1 MAKDTMQGAGD
12 WITLQFSDL
21 GPELAMLDREQIQ
34 TNLPEVTVF
43 VTLELSKSAWLLAAE
58 AIPSG
63 KTSAHRVSGGDVEG
77 LLALLRRL
85 QAREQR
91 SSGREVAIILG
102 YEAGYD
108 GFWLQ
113 RRLAAEAITCFVM
126 DPGSLQVDRR
136 ARRAKTDRLD
146 AAMLLRALMAWCRG
160 DHAACRMVQGP
171 SVERE
176 DARRTHRERQ
186 RLIAERVQHVNR
198 IKGLLATQGVY
209 TFQPLRRDRWE
220 RLNEVR
226 TGDGRDLPQR
236 LRGEIE
242 REFRRLELVLEQVAA
257 AEAERDAAV
266 ADPAVTDADAEK
278 VARLARLGGIGTE
291 LATVLVREALYRPF
305 ANRKQVAAYAGLT
318 PSPYASGDRQRDQ
331 GISKAGNPLLR
342 KSMVELAW
350 LWLRYQLGSGLARW
364 FVERVGTG
372 RGRIRKITA
381 VALARK
387 LLVSLWRYL
396 ATGLVPEGARLKAA

>member
-1 MAKDTMQGAGD
+1 M
-12 WITLQFSDL
+12 
-21 GPELAMLDREQIQ
+21 
-34 TNLPEVTVF
+34 
-43 VTLELSKSAWLLAAE
+43 
-58 AIPSG
+58 
-63 KTSAHRVSGGDVEG
+63 
-77 LLALLRRL
+77 
-85 QAREQR
+85 
-91 SSGREVAIILG
+91 
-102 YEAGYD
+102 
-108 GFWLQ
+108 LQ

-126 DPGSLQVDRR
+126 EPGSLQVDRR

-160 DHAACRMVQGP
+160 DHAACRMVQVP

-198 IKGLLATQGVY
+198 IKGLLAAQGIY

-278 VARLARLGGIGTE
+278 VARLARLGGIGIE
-291 LATVLVREALYRPF
+291 LATVLVRKELYRPF

-331 GISKAGNPLLR
+331 GISRLGTHSCGSRWSNWRGCGGSISRAAGSP
-342 KSMVELAW
+342 A
-350 LWLRYQLGSGLARW
+350 GSSSGSAPD
-364 FVERVGTG
+364 
-372 RGRIRKITA
+372 A
-381 VALARK
+381 VASAR
-387 LLVSLWRYL
+387 SPRWRWR
-396 ATGLVPEGARLKAA
+396 ANCWSPCGAISPPGWFRRARLKAA

>member
-1 MAKDTMQGAGD
+1 MQDAGD
-12 WITLQFSDL
+12 WIILQLPEL
-21 GPELAMLDREQIQ
+21 GAELAMSDHQQIQ
-34 TNLPEVTVF
+34 MNLPEVAVF
-43 VTLELSKSAWLLAAE
+43 ITLELSKSAWLLAAQ
-58 AIPSG
+58 AVPSG
-63 KTSAHRVSGGDVEG
+63 KTSAHRLSGGDVEG

-91 SSGREVAIILG
+91 TSGREAAIILG

-113 RRLAAEAITCFVM
+113 RRLSAEAITCFVM

-160 DHAACRMVQGP
+160 DHAACRMVQVP

-209 TFQPLRRDRWE
+209 TFRPLRRDRWE
-220 RLNEVR
+220 QLKEVR

-242 REFRRLELVLEQVAA
+242 REFRRLELVLEQIAA

-266 ADPAVTDADAEK
+266 RNPADEDADAEK
-278 VARLARLGGIGTE
+278 VVRLARLGGIGTE

-318 PSPYASGDRQRDQ
+318 PNPYASGDRQRDQ

-350 LWLRYQLGSGLARW
+350 LWLRYQPGSGLARW

-387 LLVSLWRYL
+387 LLVALWRYL
-396 ATGLVPEGARLKAA
+396 ATGLVPEGAHVKAA

>member
-1 MAKDTMQGAGD
+1 MQGAGD
-12 WITLQFSDL
+12 WIIFWLSELWT
-21 GPELAMLDREQIQ
+21 ELAMSLNEQIQ
-34 TNLPEVTVF
+34 RNLPEVAVF
-43 VTLELSKSAWLLAAE
+43 VTLELSKSAWLLAAQ

-63 KTSAHRVSGGDVEG
+63 KTFAHRLGGGDVSG

-91 SSGREVAIILG
+91 SSGRAVAIILG

-113 RRLAAEAITCFVM
+113 RRLSAEALTCFV
-126 DPGSLQVDRR
+126 
-136 ARRAKTDRLD
+136 
-146 AAMLLRALMAWCRG
+146 
-160 DHAACRMVQGP
+160 
-171 SVERE
+171 
-176 DARRTHRERQ
+176 
-186 RLIAERVQHVNR
+186 I
-198 IKGLLATQGVY
+198 
-209 TFQPLRRDRWE
+209 
-220 RLNEVR
+220 
-226 TGDGRDLPQR
+226 
-236 LRGEIE
+236 
-242 REFRRLELVLEQVAA
+242 EQVAA

-266 ADPAVTDADAEK
+266 ATPANEDADAEK
-278 VARLARLGGIGTE
+278 VTRLARLGGIGTE

-305 ANRKQVAAYAGLT
+305 ATRKQVAAYAGLT

-342 KSMVELAW
+342 KSMIELAW
-350 LWLRYQLGSGLARW
+350 LWLRYQPGSGLARW

-387 LLVSLWRYL
+387 LLVALWRYL
-396 ATGLVPEGARLKAA
+396 ATGLVPEGARLKAI

>member
-1 MAKDTMQGAGD
+1 MAKDTMQEAGA
-12 WITLQFSDL
+12 WIIHQLPEI
-21 GPELAMLDREQIQ
+21 GPELAMSDREQIQ
-34 TNLPEVTVF
+34 TNLPDLAVF
-43 VTLELSKSAWLLAAE
+43 VTLELSKSARFLAAQ

-63 KTSAHRVSGGDVEG
+63 KTSAHRLSGGDVEG

-91 SSGREVAIILG
+91 SSGRELAVILG

-113 RRLAAEAITCFVM
+113 RRLAAEAITCFVI

-160 DHAACRMVQGP
+160 DYAACRMVQVP

-186 RLIAERVQHVNR
+186 RLIAERVQHVSR

-209 TFQPLRRDRWE
+209 TFQPLRRDRSE
-220 RLNEVR
+220 RLAEVR
-226 TGDGRDLPQR
+226 TGDGRELPQR
-236 LRGEIE
+236 LRGEVE
-242 REFRRLELVLEQVAA
+242 REFRRLELVLEQIAA
-257 AEAERDAAV
+257 AEAERDAA
-266 ADPAVTDADAEK
+266 AANPAIEDADAEK
-278 VARLARLGGIGTE
+278 VVRLARLGGIGTE
-291 LATVLVREALYRPF
+291 LATVLVREALYGPF
-305 ANRKQVAAYAGLT
+305 DNCKQVAAYAGLT

-331 GISKAGNPLLR
+331 GISEAGNPLLR
-342 KSMVELAW
+342 KSMIELAW
-350 LWLRYQLGSGLARW
+350 LWLRYQPGSGLARW

-387 LLVSLWRYL
+387 LLFAL
-396 ATGLVPEGARLKAA
+396 

>member
-1 MAKDTMQGAGD
+1 MRHSEQTQAANDGA
-12 WITLQFSDL
+12 
-21 GPELAMLDREQIQ
+21 
-34 TNLPEVTVF
+34 VVF
-43 VTLELSKSAWLLAAE
+43 VAMELSKTTWLLAAQ
-58 AIPSG
+58 ASPSG
-63 KTSAHRVSGGDVEG
+63 KTSSHRLDGGDIAG
-77 LLALLRRL
+77 LIALLRRL

-91 SSGREVAIILG
+91 ANGEDVQVVLG

-113 RRLAAEAITCFVM
+113 RRLAHEGVTCWVM

-160 DHAACRMVQGP
+160 DLAACRMVQVP

-186 RLIAERVQHVNR
+186 RLITERVQHVNR
-198 IKGLLATQGVY
+198 VKGLLATQGIY
-209 TFQPLRRDRWE
+209 LFLPLRRDRWA
-220 RLNEVR
+220 RLEELR
-226 TGDGRDLPQR
+226 TGDGRELPVR
-236 LRGEIE
+236 LRHEIG
-242 REFRRLELVLEQVAA
+242 REFKRLELVLEQIAA
-257 AEAERDAAV
+257 SEAERDAAV
-266 ADPAVTDADAEK
+266 AAPAANDVDAEK
-278 VARLARLGGIGTE
+278 VAMLSKLGGIGTE

-305 ANRKQVAAYAGLT
+305 ANRREVAAYAGLT
-318 PSPYASGDRQRDQ
+318 PSPYASGDKHRDQ

-350 LWLRYQLGSGLARW
+350 LWLRYQPDSGLARW
-364 FVERVGTG
+364 FTERVGTI

-387 LLVSLWRYL
+387 LLVALWKYV
-396 ATGLVPEGARLKAA
+396 TIGLVPEGARLKAA

>member
-1 MAKDTMQGAGD
+1 
-12 WITLQFSDL
+12 
-21 GPELAMLDREQIQ
+21 MLDREQIQ
-34 TNLPEVTVF
+34 TNLPEVAVF
-43 VTLELSKSAWLLAAE
+43 VTLELSKSAWLLAAQ
-58 AIPSG
+58 AVPSG

-160 DHAACRMVQGP
+160 DHAACRMVQVP

-220 RLNEVR
+220 RLKEVR
-226 TGDGRDLPQR
+226 TGDGRDL
-236 LRGEIE
+236 
-242 REFRRLELVLEQVAA
+242 RRLELVLEQVAA

-291 LATVLVREALYRPF
+291 LATVLVREALYQPF
-305 ANRKQVAAYAGLT
+305 ANRKQMTAYSGLT
-318 PSPYASGDRQRDQ
+318 PNPYASGDRQRDQ

-350 LWLRYQLGSGLARW
+350 LWLRYQPGSGLARW
-364 FVERVGTG
+364 FVERFGTG

-387 LLVSLWRYL
+387 LLVALWRYL

>member
-1 MAKDTMQGAGD
+1 MQDAEA
-12 WITLQFSDL
+12 WIILQLPAL
-21 GPELAMLDREQIQ
+21 GSELAMSLREQTEMSPAEI
-34 TNLPEVTVF
+34 TVF
-43 VTLELSKSAWLLAAE
+43 VTLELSKAAWLLAAQ
-58 AIPSG
+58 AAPSG
-63 KTSAHRVSGGDVEG
+63 KTSSHRLSGGDVEG

-85 QAREQR
+85 QAREER
-91 SSGREVAIILG
+91 ANGGTAAIIVG

-113 RRLAAEAITCFVM
+113 RRLSAEAITCFVM

-160 DHAACRMVQGP
+160 DRAACRMVRVP
-171 SVERE
+171 SLERE

-198 IKGLLATQGVY
+198 VKGLLATQGIY
-209 TFQPLRRDRWE
+209 AFHPLRRDRWE
-220 RLNEVR
+220 RLEDLRASN
-226 TGDGRDLPQR
+226 GDLLPQR
-236 LRGEIE
+236 LRREIE
-242 REFRRLELVLEQVAA
+242 RELRRLELVLDQITAVEAARDEAVAQPA
-257 AEAERDAAV
+257 AEDE
-266 ADPAVTDADAEK
+266 DAEK
-278 VARLARLGGIGTE
+278 VTQLAQLSGIGTE
-291 LATVLVREALYRPF
+291 LATVLVREGLYRPF
-305 ANRKQVAAYAGLT
+305 ATRKEVASYAGLT

-342 KSMVELAW
+342 KAMVELAW
-350 LWLRYQLGSGLARW
+350 LWLRYQPGSRLSRW
-364 FVERVGTG
+364 FTERVGAG

-387 LLVSLWRYL
+387 LLVALWRYL
-396 ATGLVPEGARLKAA
+396 ATGLVPEGAQLKAV